1 MNIDE
6 IKQKLAEI
14 DSAIVKDFVL
24 KLYQQYPDLTA
35 AIDTLV
41 LSNDPNALAKALLKR
56 IQKISRSTKFI
67 DWRMNYDFACDLERL
82 LDDIE
87 TGLLAQS
94 PKHAFDL
101 VSKFLNISNKVY
113 ERCDDSSG
121 DLGGV
126 YQQAVLLWL
135 KTANAYKQTTAA
147 GAKINWL
154 EKVYELYLDNDY
166 AVYDG
171 LLPNSHLLLNH
182 DELTQ
187 LAWRYES
194 ELKKAVN
201 TDADNEK
208 FSYHSIT
215 KLVALQSVAAALK
228 DPNLYERAQLITS
241 PTPNNLQKKSI
252 VEMYLRFNQC
262 DDALR
267 WLSTPWDQRFE
278 SDRLRLLDQ
287 AYEQNNDG
295 QALKDTRFEIY
306 QRSQSYHD
314 FMHYQ
319 SLLTDNEKKSAQQQA
334 ITLAQQGAQLLLN
347 VDMLLRL
354 NEANFA
360 QQLLLLHPN
369 DVANGF
375 YDDLLA
381 LAKQFEEKQCGLA
394 QTVCYRSLLLSI
406 LAEGRTKAYNHAA
419 KYYKKL
425 TLIAENIEDYS
436 PLEHHLTFIQ
446 QLEQMH
452 GKKHS
457 FWRRVI

>member
-1 MNIDE
+1 MND
-6 IKQKLAEI
+6 IKQKLKAL
-14 DSAIVKDFVL
+14 DSDTLITFIE

-35 AIDTLV
+35 AIETLV
-41 LSNDPNALAKALLKR
+41 LANDPDALAKSLLKR

-67 DWRMNYDFACDLERL
+67 DWRMSADFSCDLARL

-87 TGLLAQS
+87 TGLLSQS

-101 VSKFLNISNKVY
+101 VSKFLKMSHKVY
-113 ERCDDSSG
+113 ERSDDSSG
-121 DLGGV
+121 DIGGV
-126 YQQAVLLWL
+126 YQEAVLLWL
-135 KTANAYKQTTAA
+135 KAANVYKQTTAA

-154 EKVYELYLDNDY
+154 DKVYELYLDNDY

-171 LLPNSHLLLNH
+171 LLPNSHCLLNH

-201 TDADNEK
+201 TDANSEK

-215 KLVALQSVAAALK
+215 KLVALQSVAVALK
-228 DPNLYERAQLITS
+228 DPKLYERAQLISS
-241 PTPNNLQKKSI
+241 PTPNDLQKKSVI
-252 VEMYLRFNQC
+252 EMYLRFNQY

-267 WLSTPWDQRFE
+267 WLSTPWDKRFE
-278 SDRLRLLDQ
+278 SDRLSLLGQ
-287 AYEQNNDG
+287 AYEQNNDR
-295 QALKDTRFEIY
+295 QALIDTRFEIY
-306 QRSQSYHD
+306 QRNQSYHN

-319 SLLTDNEKKSAQQQA
+319 AILDDSEKQNAQQLA
-334 ITLAQQGAQLLLN
+334 IKLAQQGGQLLVN

-354 NEANFA
+354 NEANVA
-360 QQLLLLHPN
+360 QKLLLAHPS
-369 DVANGF
+369 DVRNGF
-375 YDDLLA
+375 YDDLLS
-381 LAKQFEEKQCGLA
+381 LAKQFEEKQCWLA
-394 QTVCYRSLLLSI
+394 QTACYRSLLLDI
-406 LAEGRTKAYNHAA
+406 LASGRTKAYAHAA

-425 TLIAENIEDYS
+425 ERITDHIKDYS
-436 PLEHHLTFIQ
+436 PLEHHFSFIQ

-457 FWRRVI
+457 FWKRVI

>member
-1 MNIDE
+1 MND
-6 IKQKLAEI
+6 IKQKLNALNADTLINFI
-14 DSAIVKDFVL
+14 D

-41 LSNDPNALAKALLKR
+41 LANDPDALAKAFLKR

-87 TGLLAQS
+87 TGLLNQS

-101 VSKFLNISNKVY
+101 VSRFLKISTKVY
-113 ERCDDSSG
+113 ERSDDSSG
-121 DLGGV
+121 DIGAV

-135 KTANAYKQTTAA
+135 KAANAYKQTTAT
-147 GAKINWL
+147 GSKINWL

-194 ELKKAVN
+194 ELKNAVN
-201 TDADNEK
+201 TDADNEE

-215 KLVALQSVAAALK
+215 KLVALQSVAAALE

-241 PTPNNLQKKSI
+241 PTPNDLQKKSI
-252 VEMYLRFNQC
+252 VEIYLRFNQC

-278 SDRLRLLDQ
+278 SDRLSLLDQ
-287 AYEQNNDG
+287 AYEQNNDT

-319 SLLTDNEKKSAQQQA
+319 ALLSDNEKQNAQQQA
-334 ITLAQQGAQLLLN
+334 LTLAQQGARLLVN
-347 VDMLLRL
+347 VDMLLCL
-354 NEANFA
+354 NEANLA
-360 QQLLLLHPN
+360 QQLLLSHPS
-369 DVANGF
+369 DVENGF
-375 YDDLLA
+375 YDDLLN
-381 LAKQFEEKQCGLA
+381 LAKQFDKKQCWLA
-394 QTVCYRSLLLSI
+394 QTACYRSLLLSI
-406 LAEGRTKAYNHAA
+406 LAAGRTKAYTHAA
-419 KYYKKL
+419 KYYKKI
-425 TLIAENIEDYS
+425 TLISDNIQDYT
-436 PLEHHLTFIQ
+436 PLEHHLTFMQ
-446 QLEQMH
+446 QLDQMH